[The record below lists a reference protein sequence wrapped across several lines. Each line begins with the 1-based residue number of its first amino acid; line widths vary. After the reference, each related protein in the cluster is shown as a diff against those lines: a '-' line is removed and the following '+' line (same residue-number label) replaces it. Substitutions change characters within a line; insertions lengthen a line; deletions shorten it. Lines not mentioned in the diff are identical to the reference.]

1 MNYNST
7 EGTVSGAS
15 SGQYLDNITLTAEAN
30 YGYHFAQWSDGVT
43 DNPRTFV
50 LTQDTAFTAEFA
62 LNQYTIT
69 TQVNNSESGQVFGGG
84 VANYGEYVELS
95 AVANYGYHFAQWSD
109 GNTDNPR
116 IVQVTGDATYTAYF
130 DKNTYTVTTYCNS
143 EYGVVTPSTSGAYL
157 DIITLEAISNIGYSF
172 SQWSDGNT
180 DNPRALL
187 LTQDTILM
195 AEFTQAYSG
204 KCGDDLYWAYDNTTQ
219 TLSTSGMGDMYDYT
233 ATTQPWVLFK
243 EQIIAV
249 DIANTATTIGA
260 SAFEGCK
267 RLGSVNIGVN
277 VEEIGENAFAG
288 CTRLYDIYCYPTY
301 PPFAETSSFAN
312 YNVYL
317 YVPCVNIREYEMD
330 IVWGNFKYIK
340 CMGAEGDEVE
350 DGTVEVTPS
359 TTSVTITWP
368 TEENAN
374 TYIIEIKKDGVV
386 FCRLTFNADGQ
397 LLSISFAPGR
407 NGNHPA
413 QYATKTTNGLRFTV
427 TGLEEGTNYT
437 YDVISKDENNESIET
452 YSGEFRTQSNT
463 PTDVDNINAS
473 TSNVQKLFRNG
484 QLIIVRDGVEYNA
497 MGQEM

>member
-1 MNYNST
+1 MDEINLIATPN
-7 EGTVSGAS
+7 
-15 SGQYLDNITLTAEAN
+15 L
-30 YGYHFAQWSDGVT
+30 GYTFIEWSDGIK
-43 DNPRTFV
+43 DNPRTIV
-50 LTQDTAFTAEFA
+50 LEGD
-62 LNQYTIT
+62 
-69 TQVNNSESGQVFGGG
+69 VH
-84 VANYGEYVELS
+84 LS
-95 AVANYGYHFAQWSD
+95 AN
-109 GNTDNPR
+109 
-116 IVQVTGDATYTAYF
+116 
-130 DKNTYTVTTYCNS
+130 
-143 EYGVVTPSTSGAYL
+143 
-157 DIITLEAISNIGYSF
+157 
-172 SQWSDGNT
+172 
-180 DNPRALL
+180 
-187 LTQDTILM
+187 
-195 AEFTQAYSG
+195 FTQAYSG

-219 TLSTSGMGDMYDYT
+219 TLSISGMGDMYNYT

-243 EQIIAV
+243 EQIMAV
-249 DIANTATTIGA
+249 DIANTATSVGT

-267 RLGSVNIGVN
+267 RLGSVNIGLN

-317 YVPCVNIREYEMD
+317 YIPCVNIREYEMD

-340 CMGAEGDEVE
+340 CMGAEGEEVE

-473 TSNVQKLFRNG
+473 TSNVQKIFRDG
-484 QLIIVRDGVEYNA
+484 QLLILRDGVEYNA
-497 MGQEM
+497 MGQEL